1 MITNLRKTS
10 SYSFSLLY
18 LILISL
24 ISGYF
29 ILRFLKINLSFV
41 DFSALVVCFALITY
55 IVLLVY
61 IKGNSR
67 DPQGRTM
74 HILVAL
80 GIKILAELVLALIWF
95 FAFKKNSLSSLI
107 IFFVLYLAFSLFSTF
122 FMLNTLKNK
131 SL

>member
-95 FAFKKNSLSSLI
+95 FALTVVISRRVRRELVAVS
-107 IFFVLYLAFSLFSTF
+107 
-122 FMLNTLKNK
+122 
-131 SL
+131 

>member
-1 MITNLRKTS
+1 MITILRKTS

>member
-1 MITNLRKTS
+1 VITILRKTS

-18 LILISL
+18 LILICL

-29 ILRFLKINLSFV
+29 ILRFLKISLSFV
-41 DFSALVVCFALITY
+41 DFSALVLCFALITY
-55 IVLLVY
+55 IVLLVF
-61 IKGNSR
+61 IKGNNR

-74 HILVAL
+74 HILTAL

-122 FMLNTLKNK
+122 FMLNTLKYK

>member
-107 IFFVLYLAFSLFSTF
+107 IFFVLYLAFSLFSPF